1 MFSNSSKMLFLFI
14 LILLSVHISNCQ
26 REPLIVAI
34 TPDQIKDIGGTVE
47 LSCSVLYSQHYTVL
61 WKKLEREG
69 SQESILI
76 SSDTTPIIRD
86 SRFSL
91 RYDSASTTYTLQ
103 IKDIQ
108 DSDAGV
114 YKCQILISQN
124 SQVSRE
130 VRLQVHSPPI
140 FYDNS
145 SSTVVVSE
153 HKPVHLECYAG
164 GVPRPQISWKREN
177 NAILPTGG
185 PTYKGN
191 ILKINNIRREDR
203 GTYYCTA
210 DNKVGKNIKR
220 SIAVEVEFAP
230 IVHATKNMVWQA
242 LNFDAELEC
251 RVEAYPTPQIAWIKD
266 GVQLAPNQH
275 YKTIHFP
282 SIDEF
287 TETTLRVV
295 STESRQYG
303 TYICKAVN
311 KLGDDSARIEF
322 YESENPVCPPAC
334 GAAHIK
340 TISILIL
347 VSCVL
352 IQNLPFLL

>member
-1 MFSNSSKMLFLFI
+1 MLFL
-14 LILLSVHISNCQ
+14 LIFCALSVTVINCQ
-26 REPLIVAI
+26 RTPTIIAI

-47 LSCSVLYSQHYTVL
+47 LSCSVLYSQGYSVL

-69 SQESILI
+69 SQESILL

-108 DSDAGV
+108 DSDAGL
-114 YKCQILISQN
+114 YKCQILMSQ
-124 SQVSRE
+124 SHQVSRE
-130 VRLQVHSPPI
+130 VRLLVYSPPI
-140 FYDNS
+140 FFDNS

-153 HKPVHLECYAG
+153 HNPVRLECYAG
-164 GVPRPQISWKREN
+164 GIPRPQISWKREN

-185 PTYKGN
+185 PVYKGN

-230 IVHATKNMVWQA
+230 IVHATKPMVWQA

-251 RVEAYPTPQIAWIKD
+251 RVEAYPTPQINWIKE
-266 GVQLAPNQH
+266 GLQLAPNQH
-275 YKTIHFP
+275 YRTTNFP

-287 TETTLRVV
+287 TDTTLRVV

-303 TYICKAVN
+303 TYVCKAVN
-311 KLGDDSARIEF
+311 KLGEGSAVIEF
-322 YESENPVCPPAC
+322 YEADSPVCPPAC
-334 GAAHIK
+334 GSAHI
-340 TISILIL
+340 TSISISIF
-347 VSCVL
+347 VICIL
-352 IQNLPFLL
+352 IQNLPFML

>member
-1 MFSNSSKMLFLFI
+1 MLRLLLFS
-14 LILLSVHISNCQ
+14 LLSVSILNCQ
-26 REPLIVAI
+26 RVPIIVDI

-47 LSCSVLYSQHYTVL
+47 LSCSALYSQGYGVL

-69 SQESILI
+69 SQESILL

-124 SQVSRE
+124 HQVSRE
-130 VRLQVHSPPI
+130 VRLQVFSPPI

-153 HKPVHLECYAG
+153 RNAVHLECYAG
-164 GVPRPQISWKREN
+164 GIPKPQISWKREN

-185 PTYKGN
+185 PVYKGN
-191 ILKINNIRREDR
+191 VLKINNIRREDR

-230 IVHATKNMVWQA
+230 IVHATRNMVWQA
-242 LNFDAELEC
+242 LNYDADLEC

-266 GVQLAPNQH
+266 GVQLAANQH
-275 YKTIHFP
+275 YKTSHFP

-287 TETTLRVV
+287 TDTNLRVV
-295 STESRQYG
+295 TAEKRQYG
-303 TYICKAVN
+303 TYVCKAVN
-311 KLGDDSARIEF
+311 KLGEGSAVIEF

-334 GAAHIK
+334 GSARIN
-340 TISILIL
+340 TIGSLIFVFCIL
-347 VSCVL
+347 VQLSL
-352 IQNLPFLL
+352 FIS

>member
-1 MFSNSSKMLFLFI
+1 MLFHVLFS
-14 LILLSVHISNCQ
+14 LISVTIVNSQ
-26 REPLIVAI
+26 RVPTIVNI
-34 TPDQIKDIGGTVE
+34 TPDQIKDIGGAVE
-47 LSCSVLYSQHYTVL
+47 LSCSALYSQGYGVL

-69 SQESILI
+69 SQESILL

-86 SRFSL
+86 SRYSL

-108 DSDAGV
+108 ESDAGV

-130 VRLQVHSPPI
+130 VRLQVFSPPT

-153 HKPVHLECYAG
+153 RNAVHLKCYAG

-185 PTYKGN
+185 PVYKGN
-191 ILKINNIRREDR
+191 VLKINNIRREDR

-230 IVHATKNMVWQA
+230 IVHATKPMVWQA
-242 LNFDAELEC
+242 LNYDAELEC
-251 RVEAYPTPQIAWIKD
+251 RVEAYPIPQITWIKD
-266 GVQLAPNQH
+266 GIQLASNNH
-275 YKTIHFP
+275 YKTNHFP

-287 TETTLRVV
+287 TDTMLRVV
-295 STESRQYG
+295 TTEKGQYG
-303 TYICKAVN
+303 TYVCKAVN
-311 KLGDDSARIEF
+311 KLGDASAYIQF
-322 YESENPVCPPAC
+322 FESENPVCPPAC
-334 GAAHIK
+334 GSAHIK
-340 TISILIL
+340 TISSLIFIFCILI
-347 VSCVL
+347 
-352 IQNLPFLL
+352 QRLPLLS